1 MTGIRVTSLVSRAV
15 LREKVFRA
23 FNVSQK
29 KCAYEKRKYL
39 HSDKKN
45 AIEQIS
51 RLGGVKNYRNPNWL

>member
-29 KCAYEKRKYL
+29 KYAYEKRKYL
-39 HSDKKN
+39 HSDKKTPLK
-45 AIEQIS
+45 
-51 RLGGVKNYRNPNWL
+51 RFRDLGA